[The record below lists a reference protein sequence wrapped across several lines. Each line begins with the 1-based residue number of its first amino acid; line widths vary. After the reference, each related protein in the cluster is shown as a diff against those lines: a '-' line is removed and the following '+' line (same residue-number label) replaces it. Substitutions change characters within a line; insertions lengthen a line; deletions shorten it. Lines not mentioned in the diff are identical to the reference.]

1 MKHLQIKASIN
12 EETRLGTV
20 ILHFDNDGAGC
31 CYDLYCG
38 MGDDHDKRFVTK
50 KGNPNEIL
58 MMCTEDLWNAIF
70 EDYPEPLEGK
80 TP

>member
-1 MKHLQIKASIN
+1 MKHLQIKAPVN

-20 ILHFDNDGAGC
+20 ILHFDNSGAGC

-38 MGDDHDKRFVTK
+38 TGNDHDMRYVTK

-58 MMCTEDLWNAIF
+58 MICTRDLWNAIF
-70 EDYPEPLEGK
+70 EDCPEPHVAK
-80 TP
+80 AP